1 MDEWKMNDKTIHILM
16 DGRRI
21 EASPDE
27 TLLTVAGRADIHIPT
42 LCFHEALE
50 QVGSCRL
57 CLVEIT
63 RKSHPDKKEI
73 VTSCEFPA
81 EDGLVVET
89 RSEAVRRQR
98 QTILSLLAARCPE
111 VVLLKKL
118 ADDEGGLL
126 DYRRFEG
133 SDNCIMC
140 TLCTRTC
147 AELGIEAIT
156 AVGRGSHKEI
166 APPFHGAAE
175 LCIGCGA
182 CHRICPTKCIEMKD
196 TKDTRSIWGREFRFL
211 HCETCGAPTVT
222 EDTAAFSQA
231 KHKLDMT
238 YYTTC
243 ATCKKNQIA
252 SKFLSIS
259 EPFRTGA

>member
-1 MDEWKMNDKTIHILM
+1 MDEWKMNDQIIHILI

-21 EASPDE
+21 EARPNE
-27 TLLTVAGRADIHIPT
+27 TVLAVARRSSIHIPT
-42 LCFHEALE
+42 LCHHEALE
-50 QVGSCRL
+50 QVGACRL
-57 CLVEIT
+57 CLVEIA

-81 EDGLVVET
+81 EDGLSVET

-98 QTILSLLAARCPE
+98 QTILSLLFARCPDVE
-111 VVLLKKL
+111 LLRKL

-133 SDNCIMC
+133 RDNCIMC

-147 AELGIEAIT
+147 AVLGIEAIT

-196 TKDTRSIWGREFRFL
+196 TKDTRGIWGREFRFI
-211 HCETCGAPTVT
+211 HCEVCGAPTVT
-222 EDTAAFSQA
+222 EEVAAFCA
-231 KHKLDMT
+231 TKYKLDAG
-238 YYTTC
+238 YYKTC
-243 ATCKKNQIA
+243 ATCKKNQTA